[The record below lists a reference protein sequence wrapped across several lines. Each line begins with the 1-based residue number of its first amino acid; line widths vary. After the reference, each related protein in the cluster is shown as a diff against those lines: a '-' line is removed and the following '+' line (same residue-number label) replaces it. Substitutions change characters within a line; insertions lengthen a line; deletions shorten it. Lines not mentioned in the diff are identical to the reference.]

1 MIGSTQRLKKK
12 LGTGFILEMNMQ
24 PDEKQ
29 APVKDYL
36 KKLFPNAE
44 ENERLGAYI
53 SFRIPRAH
61 VTSLGRVFEKLEA
74 CTSVQR
80 ALCFD
85 VELVFKQERMIF
97 RNYDGIIWLIDVRT
111 AYKALEDRALWMQI
125 AHRLASMN
133 TRSVR

>member
-97 RNYDGIIWLIDVRT
+97 RNYDGII
-111 AYKALEDRALWMQI
+111 
-125 AHRLASMN
+125 
-133 TRSVR
+133 